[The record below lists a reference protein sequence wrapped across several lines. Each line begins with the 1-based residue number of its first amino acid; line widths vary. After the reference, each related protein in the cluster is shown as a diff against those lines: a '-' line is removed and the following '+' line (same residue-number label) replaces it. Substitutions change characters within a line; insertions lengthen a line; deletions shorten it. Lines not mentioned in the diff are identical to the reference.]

1 MASLFGDLPAE
12 ARRASPPPAAAA
24 EEAPPPAKR
33 ARAEEPVPGALSALP
48 CLLSG
53 ADASRAEA
61 PARPSA
67 AGSGDEVSAALERLT
82 AHVSNPKKFRKVADL
97 ATQLLR
103 DAQLARKHGKAVFQA
118 RTAASQHRACVRS
131 KRSALGLL

>member
-12 ARRASPPPAAAA
+12 ARRASPPPPEAA
-24 EEAPPPAKR
+24 EEAPPAKR
-33 ARAEEPVPGALSALP
+33 ARAEEPASGALPALA
-48 CLLSG
+48 CRLLCG
-53 ADASRAEA
+53 ADAAAAEA
-61 PARPSA
+61 PARPAA

-82 AHVSNPKKFRKVADL
+82 AHVANPKKFRKVADL

-118 RTAASQHRACVRS
+118 RHAASPPLARVRS
-131 KRSALGLL
+131 EKRRA